1 MQQQNNKKYKF
12 NARRWYLPGS
22 IQFAI
27 VIAIITVV
35 IIGSL
40 AVLTRRRR

>member
-1 MQQQNNKKYKF
+1 MKLGGQKNGICEHMH
-12 NARRWYLPGS
+12 RSLPGS

>member
-1 MQQQNNKKYKF
+1 MKTITLPS
-12 NARRWYLPGS
+12 ARHFSIPPGS

-40 AVLTRRRR
+40 AVLIRPRR